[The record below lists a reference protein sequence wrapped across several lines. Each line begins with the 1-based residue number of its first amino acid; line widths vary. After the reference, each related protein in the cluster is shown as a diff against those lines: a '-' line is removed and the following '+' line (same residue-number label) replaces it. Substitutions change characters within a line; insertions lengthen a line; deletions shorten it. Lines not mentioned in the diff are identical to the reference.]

1 MVPCMQ
7 CTIDRRPNHV
17 YTHTY
22 TCTYLECERE
32 LLHQIQHG
40 VDDSLTPQQV
50 RKSTHRVE
58 TELLITVYVGE
69 LHRGWK

>member
-7 CTIDRRPNHV
+7 CTIGGLTMC
-17 YTHTY
+17 THTY
-22 TCTYLECERE
+22 TCTYMYLECERE
-32 LLHQIQHG
+32 LLHQVQHG

-58 TELLITVYVGE
+58 
-69 LHRGWK
+69 KQSS